1 MRVRPFVMSARPVF
15 ARTRRLP
22 GRRRAPGLGF
32 AVHGLGAAALS
43 LAAAIAT
50 VGTLSAEQGAA
61 PPRAAEVA
69 PVASDATR
77 ADVAESRAAEGTL
90 VAGAAVPQGWAFE
103 LSHAIMS
110 PFCPGLALSE
120 CPSPQAAELR
130 DWIIEQERLGLSRAD
145 VEAQLFLQ
153 YGDQLLQAPRPEG
166 FGLLAYA
173 LPAAGLLIGFALMA
187 RTLAGVRRRR
197 AEAAAP
203 SATQGAGVAPEI
215 ERLLNAEIGD

>member
-1 MRVRPFVMSARPVF
+1 MKPSFTGISE
-15 ARTRRLP
+15 
-22 GRRRAPGLGF
+22 APGPGF
-32 AVHGLGAAALS
+32 ALTLAATVLAAS
-43 LAAAIAT
+43 LALAT
-50 VGTLSAEQGAA
+50 AGAVSAEQEGA
-61 PPRAAEVA
+61 P
-69 PVASDATR
+69 
-77 ADVAESRAAEGTL
+77 

-103 LSHAIMS
+103 LSHDIMS

-130 DWIIEQERLGLSRAD
+130 DWIIEQERLGLSRED

-187 RTLAGVRRRR
+187 RTLAGARRRR
-197 AEAAAP
+197 AGAGASPA
-203 SATQGAGVAPEI
+203 SQGAVVDPEI
-215 ERLLNAEIGD
+215 KRLLNAEIGE